1 MYVIHQA
8 RDEHPFDEE
17 RLPPLGDVKCAGAM
31 GPFRE
36 RSRSCDRPA
45 DIFVGPAEQ
54 MNMKGLVLLRWLKKT
69 MHDLHVAEYA
79 LQEAMLVSQ
88 DGSWPLG
95 ELVAQCTAQE
105 LAINRRAL
113 QRAIDDVLAVG
124 VGLDAIAR

>member
-1 MYVIHQA
+1 
-8 RDEHPFDEE
+8 
-17 RLPPLGDVKCAGAM
+17 
-31 GPFRE
+31 
-36 RSRSCDRPA
+36 
-45 DIFVGPAEQ
+45 
-54 MNMKGLVLLRWLKKT
+54 MNMKGLVVLRWLKKT
-69 MHDLHVAEYA
+69 MHDLQVAEYA
-79 LQEAMLVSQ
+79 LQEAMLDSQ